1 MGQISDP
8 QSSQFGLRFS
18 SQHIPTIDFTTLLGD
33 DQVSVE
39 SSTQRSESNPGV
51 SGSPGLR
58 YAQDWKPTRQSH
70 GDATNRC
77 QQQLMGR
84 LLRSAVHID
93 GVSTCDMSLKGMLI
107 FNDIYLLSLWVL
119 HGFMMFEYDFW
130 CFYPGHRL

>member
-18 SQHIPTIDFTTLLGD
+18 SFSSQHIPTDFTTLGD

-39 SSTQRSESNPGV
+39 SSTQCSESNPGV
-51 SGSPGLR
+51 SGSPDLR

-93 GVSTCDMSLKGMLI
+93 GVSTCDMSLKGMW
-107 FNDIYLLSLWVL
+107 DV
-119 HGFMMFEYDFW
+119 DF
-130 CFYPGHRL
+130 

>member
-1 MGQISDP
+1 MGQISD
-8 QSSQFGLRFS
+8 QTSQFGLRFS

-39 SSTQRSESNPGV
+39 SSTQRSESNPGM
-51 SGSPGLR
+51 PGPPKLR

-107 FNDIYLLSLWVL
+107 FNVFLMISIS
-119 HGFMMFEYDFW
+119 
-130 CFYPGHRL
+130 